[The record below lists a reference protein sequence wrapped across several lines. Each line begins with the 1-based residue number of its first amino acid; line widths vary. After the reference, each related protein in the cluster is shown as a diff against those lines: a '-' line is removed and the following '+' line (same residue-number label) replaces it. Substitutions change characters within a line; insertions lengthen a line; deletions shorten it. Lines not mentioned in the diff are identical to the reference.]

1 MNLLIVDDE
10 ILAIQG
16 LVDDIPWQEL
26 NFDEIYTASS
36 YAQAVKIFREHPV
49 DVLLCDIEMPMLGG
63 VDLVRW
69 VKENYPATECIFLT
83 CHDDFAFAREAVRLQ
98 CLGYILKPV
107 DTDEVVEYLK
117 KAEEKICQDAESR
130 RYKDYGK
137 RYLENLTE
145 DVRGTGNGDLL
156 EEAENYIS
164 RNLQEDISIE
174 ELAAQ
179 MGVSATHLGRLFKKK
194 NGCTLIDYVI
204 QKRIGLAQELLK
216 DPGLSVSTVAFKS
229 GYNNYSYFTKSF
241 KKITGMTPREYRR
254 RLHIS

>member
-26 NFDEIYTASS
+26 HFDEIYTAGS
-36 YAQAVKIFREHPV
+36 YAQAVKIFREHTV

-63 VDLVRW
+63 MELVSW

-83 CHDDFAFAREAVRLQ
+83 CHDEFAFAREAVRLQ

-117 KAEEKICQDAESR
+117 KAEEKIGIDVENQ

-137 RYLENLTE
+137 RYLKHLTE
-145 DVRGTGNGDLL
+145 DVRGAGNGEILTKT
-156 EEAENYIS
+156 ENYICS
-164 RNLQEDISIE
+164 NLQEDLSLE

-179 MGVSATHLGRLFKKK
+179 VGVSATHLGRLFKKK
-194 NGCTLIDYVI
+194 NGCTIMDYVI
-204 QKRIGLAQELLK
+204 QKRLELAKELLK
-216 DPGLSVSTVAFKS
+216 DPELSVSAIAFKT

-241 KKITGMTPREYRR
+241 KKFTGMTPREYRR
-254 RLHIS
+254 TL